1 MRSRLFR
8 TWRRI
13 VFRRRRAQLCRELA
27 EELEIH
33 RSLKQEENRET
44 GLSSKAAA
52 NLIGKQM
59 GNITLA
65 KEESRDMWSFMRL
78 ERLWQDLR
86 YAARMFTKSPGFT
99 IVAAVSLALGIGGNA
114 AVFSLVNTLLI
125 RPLPYFEPDRLVR
138 LKGTYPRAALVVF
151 QQESRTM
158 DVASVNPG
166 SEFNLTGEGEA
177 VRLFGSATSTNLFS
191 VLGARLERG
200 RSFEPG
206 EDRPGRDAV
215 VILSHSLWRSKFG
228 GDPNILGRMIT
239 LDSTSRQVVGIM
251 PPGFSYPSAKVQL
264 WVPTRLDPSNT
275 VDYWGGEF
283 VALIGRLRPG
293 ANLAQAQTEIRPIVL
308 KIRRMFPFPMKR
320 DWNADATAIS
330 LQEDLVGDFRGKL
343 LILFS
348 SVCIVLLIACA
359 NVASLLLSRA
369 TVRRKEI
376 ALRAALGA
384 GRARIVR
391 QLLTES
397 VLLSVIGG
405 GLGILLGSAALSVFR
420 SVLPQD
426 LPGLAEVTIDP
437 RVLGFVGGLAI
448 LTGLA
453 FGIAPA
459 LSAARIDLTET
470 IKTGSQRSTAHAWTQ
485 LRSWLIGGELALT
498 VVLVI
503 AAGLLIKSLYAL
515 SRQNPGFRPEH
526 ILTIRISPNQSLC
539 RQRAACVALY
549 NELIQRA
556 RGIPG
561 VSDVAIA
568 NHVPLDGEL
577 PNIPAEVEGHPF
589 TAGHPTPMLWA
600 GAITP
605 DYFQIMH
612 ISLLAGRSFTA
623 ADGPA
628 SAGVVLV
635 TASTAKY
642 FWPGENAVGKHVRLA
657 GDEQWR
663 TVAGVVGDVRQYKL
677 AGNFVD
683 WLEGAIYMP
692 YPQSAR
698 YPRSVQGGQEIPAAM
713 NLLVKTS
720 ADPLPVGSEIR
731 RLAVDQSPNTPV
743 GEVQTM
749 EAIVAASVLDRRST
763 MGVFISFALA
773 AIVLAAVG
781 IYGLVSYSVSQ
792 RTYEIGVRMAIGATK
807 GNVVT
812 LILGQSLKIA
822 AMGLGVGI
830 AAAILLTRFL
840 SSLLYGVAAS
850 DPLTFSA
857 VIVLLLA
864 IAVTASCVP
873 AWRAAQIN
881 PTKSLRAD

>member
-1 MRSRLFR
+1 
-8 TWRRI
+8 
-13 VFRRRRAQLCRELA
+13 
-27 EELEIH
+27 
-33 RSLKQEENRET
+33 
-44 GLSSKAAA
+44 
-52 NLIGKQM
+52 
-59 GNITLA
+59 
-65 KEESRDMWSFMRL
+65 
-78 ERLWQDLR
+78 
-86 YAARMFTKSPGFT
+86 
-99 IVAAVSLALGIGGNA
+99 
-114 AVFSLVNTLLI
+114 
-125 RPLPYFEPDRLVR
+125 
-138 LKGTYPRAALVVF
+138 
-151 QQESRTM
+151 
-158 DVASVNPG
+158 
-166 SEFNLTGEGEA
+166 
-177 VRLFGSATSTNLFS
+177 
-191 VLGARLERG
+191 
-200 RSFEPG
+200 
-206 EDRPGRDAV
+206 
-215 VILSHSLWRSKFG
+215 
-228 GDPNILGRMIT
+228 
-239 LDSTSRQVVGIM
+239 M

-264 WVPTRLDPSNT
+264 WVPTRLDPSNM

-283 VALIGRLRPG
+283 VPLIGRLRPG
-293 ANLAQAQTEIRPIVL
+293 ANLAQAQTEIHPVVS

-320 DWNADATAIS
+320 DWNANATAIS
-330 LQEDLVGDFRGKL
+330 LQEDLVGDFRSKL

-405 GLGILLGSAALSVFR
+405 GLGILLGTMVLSVFR
-420 SVLPQD
+420 SVLPPD
-426 LPGLAEVTIDP
+426 LPGLAEVRFDP
-437 RVLGFVGGLAI
+437 HVLGFVGGLAV

-459 LSAARIDLTET
+459 MSAAQIDLTET
-470 IKTGSQRSTAHAWTQ
+470 IKTGSQRSTTHAWTQ

-498 VVLVI
+498 VVLVM

-515 SRQNPGFRPEH
+515 SQQNPGFRSEH
-526 ILTIRISPNQSLC
+526 ILTVRISPNQSLC
-539 RQRAACVALY
+539 RQRAACIALY
-549 NELIQRA
+549 NELTQRA
-556 RGIPG
+556 RSIPG

-577 PNIPAEVEGHPF
+577 PNIPAEMEGHPF
-589 TAGHPTPMLWA
+589 NAGHPTAMLWA
-600 GAITP
+600 GAVTP
-605 DYFQIMH
+605 DYLQIMH
-612 ISLLAGRSFTA
+612 IPLLGGRSFTA

-628 SAGVVLV
+628 SAGVVLI
-635 TASTAKY
+635 TASTAKH
-642 FWPGENAVGKHVRLA
+642 FWPGENAVGKRVRLA
-657 GDEQWR
+657 GDEQSR
-663 TVAGVVGDVRQYKL
+663 TVVGVVGDVRQYKL
-677 AGNFVD
+677 AGSFVD

-698 YPRSVQGGQEIPAAM
+698 YPRSVQGAQEIPAAM

-720 ADPLPVGSEIR
+720 ADPLRVGSEIR
-731 RLAVDQSPNTPV
+731 RLAMDQNPNAPV

-749 EAIVAASVLDRRST
+749 EAIVSASILDRRST

-812 LILGQSLKIA
+812 LILGQSLKVA
-822 AMGLGVGI
+822 ALGVGVGI
-830 AAAILLTRFL
+830 VAAILLTRFL
-840 SSLLYGVAAS
+840 SSLLYGVTAS

-857 VIVLLLA
+857 VIVLLLG

-881 PTKSLRAD
+881 PTKSLRVD